1 MSSGHRVAMPFVA
14 AEETL
19 PGEHHDSGRFD
30 REPGGVDGLAPAKGI
45 LVGLASSILFWVVVF
60 AAWCL

>member
-1 MSSGHRVAMPFVA
+1 MPFVA
-14 AEETL
+14 AEGIL